1 MFNDAPQ
8 SPIGKKQ
15 KILAALAIAKK
26 LIFPKQLHEATGI
39 EKYELGNLL
48 RELRTEGLVFL
59 LENGVYTLTE
69 KGIEQA
75 KAEKMKIH
83 PTAKARAERYKQGA
97 GNVMTPTKKPKEP
110 KKSAPVKTVNKEPVK
125 APKAQKPAQQT
136 TASAAAQKPT
146 AAKPGT
152 IADLFSTDEL
162 TGKGAFLLLRL
173 LKSLQLE
180 DLQKAGFT
188 NEEVYEFGDVYRFVK
203 DRAEVAEVMQ

>member
-39 EKYELGNLL
+39 EKYELGELL
-48 RELRTEGLVFL
+48 RQLRTEGLVLL
-59 LENGVYTLTE
+59 LENGVYTITE

-83 PTAKARAERYKQGA
+83 PTAKGRAERYKTA
-97 GNVMTPTKKPKEP
+97 GNVMPPPEQSQES
-110 KKSAPVKTVNKEPVK
+110 KKSAPAK
-125 APKAQKPAQQT
+125 AHKAKKPAQK
-136 TASAAAQKPT
+136 AKAPAAEKKPT
-146 AAKPGT
+146 EAKPGT
-152 IADLFSTDEL
+152 IAELFSTDEL
-162 TGKGAFLLLRL
+162 TEKGAFLLLRL